1 MCINVLFLGNLF
13 PILLSVTKQ
22 HIFRSA
28 TPAIETDRFTRGK
41 INFLTRPGTAPQK
54 LWVEKISEIV
64 SQNAISSLSS
74 FWTLTISCRHLWRRG
89 STWLWTSTPAHTS
102 TRLIGNV
109 TSTEKWE
116 RWGFLIFFR
125 KKKGLRKVV
134 WTLCFLCVKIIR
146 VSSEKLR
153 SVFRISLQI
162 PFSDLCSAL
171 FPISM
176 GRMGQG
182 QTSRASS
189 PSTQHQILTQTLERS
204 SKPLSPPKGPALLLP
219 LSFAASDANKA
230 FSPNCCP
237 LLPIPIPIP
246 PLPIPNLL
254 LLIINPTDLLLTFL
268 WHGSLFPG
276 Y

>member
-1 MCINVLFLGNLF
+1 MATGFNL
-13 PILLSVTKQ
+13 IM
-22 HIFRSA
+22 
-28 TPAIETDRFTRGK
+28 
-41 INFLTRPGTAPQK
+41 NFDT
-54 LWVEKISEIV
+54 
-64 SQNAISSLSS
+64 SSH
-74 FWTLTISCRHLWRRG
+74 FN
-89 STWLWTSTPAHTS
+89 PAH
-102 TRLIGNV
+102 RQCDFDREVGKV
-109 TSTEKWE
+109 
-116 RWGFLIFFR
+116 IFFSEENSPR
-125 KKKGLRKVV
+125 LEKSYLNTV
-134 WTLCFLCVKIIR
+134 FLCAKIIR

-237 LLPIPIPIP
+237 LLPLPIPIPPIP

-268 WHGSLFPG
+268 
-276 Y
+276 

>member
-1 MCINVLFLGNLF
+1 MWLR
-13 PILLSVTKQ
+13 Q
-22 HIFRSA
+22 RS
-28 TPAIETDRFTRGK
+28 GK
-41 INFLTRPGTAPQK
+41 GEDYFI
-54 LWVEKISEIV
+54 
-64 SQNAISSLSS
+64 
-74 FWTLTISCRHLWRRG
+74 
-89 STWLWTSTPAHTS
+89 
-102 TRLIGNV
+102 
-109 TSTEKWE
+109 
-116 RWGFLIFFR
+116 IFFLE
-125 KKKGLRKVV
+125 KKGPEKSCLD
-134 WTLCFLCVKIIR
+134 TLFLCVKIIR
-146 VSSEKLR
+146 VSSKKLR

-237 LLPIPIPIP
+237 LLPLPIPIP